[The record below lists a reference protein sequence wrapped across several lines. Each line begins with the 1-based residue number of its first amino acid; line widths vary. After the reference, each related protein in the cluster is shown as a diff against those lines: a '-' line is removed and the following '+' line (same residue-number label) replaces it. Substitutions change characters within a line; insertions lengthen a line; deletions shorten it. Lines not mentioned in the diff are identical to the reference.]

1 MDNNNKQKSILEI
14 VKEIYNKSVKWQIPL
29 TPMNYHILF
38 EYESQN
44 ELLRSELDNIFKK
57 EKILSTENT
66 TILFERYCKNSKTDK
81 QIRNLHTNVIS
92 TLKDVLKDV
101 FTASDDV
108 NNYQKNLKDF
118 SGEITNV
125 DDISTVTSLIQ
136 KMVKDTATMA
146 ESNQKFQDKLED
158 ANELAESLKKE
169 LEKTQKDAFTDGL
182 TQINNRNA
190 FDTKID
196 EMFHAFER
204 EKEKFSFIILDID
217 FFKKFNDKYGHLVGD
232 EVLKVVASALFK
244 NVKGNDFV
252 ARYGGE
258 EFIIIFPET
267 SLQNATIIS
276 DVIRKKIEHK
286 KNTIMQTGQELDQ
299 ITISIGVSEVR
310 EGDNVDTL
318 IKRADNALYLAK
330 DSGRNNVKNEN
341 DVKAAK

>member
-1 MDNNNKQKSILEI
+1 MDNNKKNKSMLEI

-44 ELLRSELDNIFKK
+44 DLLRGELDKIFKK
-57 EKILSTENT
+57 EKTLPIEQG
-66 TILFERYCKNSKTDK
+66 TILFERYCKTSKVDK
-81 QIRNLHTNVIS
+81 EMKSIQNDVITN
-92 TLKDVLKDV
+92 LKDVLKDV
-101 FTASDDV
+101 LTANDDV
-108 NNYQKNLKDF
+108 NNYQKNLKNF

-125 DDISTVTSLIQ
+125 DDMSAVTSLIQ
-136 KMVKDTATMA
+136 KMVSDTATMA
-146 ESNQKFQDKLED
+146 KSNQKFQNKLED
-158 ANELAESLKKE
+158 ANQLAETLKHK
-169 LEKTQKDAFTDGL
+169 LEEAQKDAFTDGL
-182 TQINNRNA
+182 TKINNRNA

-196 EMFHAFER
+196 EMFHTFEK
-204 EKEKFSFIILDID
+204 EKEKFSFIIIDID

-258 EFIIIFPET
+258 EFVIIFPET

-286 KNTIMQTGQELDQ
+286 KNTIMQTGKELDQ

-310 EGDNVDTL
+310 KGDNVETL
-318 IKRADNALYLAK
+318 IERADNALYLAK

-341 DVKAAK
+341 DVAAIK